1 MLLFVAESLDYMNE
15 IQTTTIGQ
23 LILNKETPLRPKRVE
38 HYLIPSYQRGYRWTD
53 LHVSALLEDIDAFLQ
68 KQSVG
73 ATIQSYCLQ
82 PIVVVEQQDAEGK
95 RIWEIIDGQ
104 QRLTTLYIIL
114 KRLSRSCYEIF
125 FDKRNKSTNFLR
137 NLSPDTLNDDN
148 PDFHFMSDAYR
159 CIDKW
164 FTDKEV
170 DDITY
175 ADNFAVQLLKNVQV
189 IWYHVKLTTTT
200 AQEQESEKINI
211 FNRLNIG
218 KIPLE
223 DAELV
228 RALLMS
234 RVDEQTEHEKLMRQ
248 VEFSNEW
255 YEIEQWLKQ
264 DEVWKFLTNK
274 NYANHIQLIFE
285 LIAKKKNSENYSTYK
300 WFEKQV
306 RQSDNETEK
315 AKELWNKVKQ
325 VFSKLRYW
333 YKDRDLYHFI
343 GFLLST
349 NIVKLDD
356 ILEHSDLEPDKK
368 TFRKWVVLQIINF
381 LDSVDLQKLSYID
394 NQKELADILL
404 LFNVLSV
411 HQIKANP
418 QNRFSFNL
426 YNDIKKGERWSLEH
440 IHAQRSQDPLKRKD
454 IIKHWIDDTLASI
467 EHVDSIVK
475 PSEFDSVNGD
485 EGTELKSI
493 DLTELKAQLRELSQ
507 KSDIDIDEF
516 NSLKDKIIYA
526 FESESTKHE
535 LENMALLSCPD
546 NARLNNAIFPVKRD
560 RIINME
566 LEGKFIPPCTRN
578 VFLKIYS
585 KADSQPF
592 FWSYEDKQ
600 NYVNEIKNVFNKFK
614 IEYGN

>member
-1 MLLFVAESLDYMNE
+1 MNE
-15 IQTTTIGQ
+15 IQTTPIGQ
-23 LILNKETPLRPKRVE
+23 LILNKETPSRPNRVE
-38 HYLIPSYQRGYRWTD
+38 HYLIPSYQRGYRWTR
-53 LHVSALLEDIDAFLQ
+53 LHVLALLEDIDAFLQ

-82 PIVVVEQQDAEGK
+82 PIVVVEQEDAEGK

-114 KRLSRSCYEIF
+114 KRLGLPHYQIF
-125 FDKRNKSTNFLR
+125 FDKRNKSTDFLR
-137 NLSPDTLNDDN
+137 NLSSNTLCDDN

-159 CIDKW
+159 CIDNW
-164 FTDKEV
+164 FNNKME
-170 DDITY
+170 DDISY
-175 ADNFAVQLLKNVQV
+175 AKNFAVQLLKNVQV
-189 IWYHVKLTTTT
+189 IWYHVKLITNT
-200 AQEQESEKINI
+200 ASEQESEKINI

-234 RVDEQTEHEKLMRQ
+234 RVDGQTEHEKLMRQ
-248 VEFSNEW
+248 AEFSNEW
-255 YEIEQWLKQ
+255 YEIEHWLKQ
-264 DEVWKFLTNK
+264 NEVWRFLTNN

-285 LIAKKKNSENYSTYK
+285 LIARNKNSENYSTYK
-300 WFEKQV
+300 WFEQQV
-306 RQSDNETEK
+306 RNSDNNIEK
-315 AKELWNKVKQ
+315 AKELWDKVKQ

-349 NIVKLDD
+349 NIVKLDE
-356 ILEHSDLEPDKK
+356 ILDHSESALDKK
-368 TFRKWVVLQIINF
+368 TFYKWTVSQVLNF
-381 LDSVDLQKLSYID
+381 LNSVDLQKLSYD
-394 NQKELADILL
+394 NNHKELTDILL

-411 HQIKANP
+411 LQLKANS
-418 QNRFSFNL
+418 QNRFPFNL
-426 YNDIKKGERWSLEH
+426 YNEIKKGERWSLEH

-454 IIKHWIDDTLASI
+454 VIKSWIDDTLASI
-467 EHVDSIVK
+467 EHVNNIEK
-475 PSEFDSVNGD
+475 PCENDPDNRSRLRNV
-485 EGTELKSI
+485 
-493 DLTELKAQLRELSQ
+493 DLTNLKDQLHEMSQ

-516 NSLKDKIIYA
+516 NSLKDKIIEA

-535 LENMALLSCPD
+535 LENMALLSTSD
-546 NARLNNAIFPVKRD
+546 NASLNNAIFPVKRD
-560 RIINME
+560 RIIKME
-566 LEGKFIPPCTRN
+566 REGKFIPPCTRN

-585 KADSQPF
+585 KADSQPY

-600 NYVNEIKNVFNKFK
+600 NYVNEINNVFNKFK
-614 IEYGN
+614 NEYGN